1 MTPISLDFETFY
13 DTKQKYGIKDQ
24 GTWRYLHDERFD
36 PYLIAVSDGTD
47 AWAGSPKDF
56 NWAAL
61 DGRVLLSHNSYFDR
75 AVQGAGEDKSL
86 FPKIR
91 PAAWHC
97 TANLSSYLC
106 NRRSLADAVSHLLG
120 RSVSKD
126 VRDRA
131 NGKTAADMKA
141 EGWWE
146 EMLQY
151 GREDALNCHELWT
164 KHAHKWPE
172 HERRLSNLTI
182 DQGTRGVQIDVVKLK
197 EYIVIATN
205 ALRVAEEQLPWV
217 KEGRPPTSP
226 KAIAELCRKHDI
238 PCPPVKSKMGEE
250 AFIAWETAYC
260 KAHPWIEHVANW
272 RSINKFLDSLQTILE
287 RLQPDGV
294 LGFSLKYFGAH
305 TGRWSGDAGINMQ
318 NLRKEPLFLDD
329 RLWLISDLTRLKEI
343 SLSPKKPDYV
353 SHVLDIR
360 SLFIARPGK
369 KLLISDLSQIEP
381 RVLAWLIQDKSMLE
395 MMAAG
400 QSPYEAHA
408 RATMGFRGGNMKKED
423 KDGYALAKARVLGL
437 GFGCGWEK
445 FIVVAQAM
453 AGLDIT
459 KDDPEWVQAVN
470 DEGQPCFRTVRETVE
485 GVSENGLLKLTV
497 TDKLEPILI
506 SGYGYTARKIVNDYR
521 EGNPKVVALWK
532 RLDTAF
538 KDSVGGDFEMELP
551 SGRSM
556 TYKDVRKETRME
568 RQKDG
573 TFKRKSVFTALI
585 GDRRFPLYGGLLTE
599 NLVQATA
606 RDVFAGHVLDLQDTD
621 GLDVLFTVHDEAINE
636 ADLHLTVKDVEGI
649 MSRAPEWMPGLPV
662 AAEGCEANHYKK

>member
-1 MTPISLDFETFY
+1 MTPISVDFETFY
-13 DTKQKYGIKDQ
+13 DTKQKYGIKEQ
-24 GTWRYLHDERFD
+24 GTWRYLHDDRFD
-36 PYLIAVSDGTD
+36 PYLISVADETE
-47 AWAGSPKDF
+47 AWAGHPRDF
-56 NWAAL
+56 NWNAL
-61 DGRVLLSHNSYFDR
+61 DGQVLLSHNRYFDNG
-75 AVQGAGEDKSL
+75 VQTAGEDKGL

-91 PAAWHC
+91 PAEWHC

-106 NRRSLADAVSHLLG
+106 NRRALADAVSFLLG
-120 RSVSKD
+120 RQVSKD

-131 NGKTAADMKA
+131 NGKTAEDMKR
-141 EGWWE
+141 EGWWN

-151 GREDALNCHELWT
+151 GREDVVNCRELWT

-182 DQGTRGVQIDVVKLK
+182 DQGTRGVQIDVAKLR

-205 ALRVAEEQLPWV
+205 ALRIAEEQLPWV
-217 KEGRPPTSP
+217 KDGRPPTSP
-226 KAIAELCRKHDI
+226 KAIAELCHKEGI

-250 AFIAWETAYC
+250 AFIQWENAYC
-260 KAHPWIEHVANW
+260 KKYPWIEHVANW
-272 RSINKFLDSLQTILE
+272 RSINKFLDSLQTIYE

-343 SLSPKKPDYV
+343 QNSAEKPAYV
-353 SHVLDIR
+353 SHILDIR

-369 KLLISDLSQIEP
+369 KLIISDLSQIEP
-381 RVLAWLIQDKSMLE
+381 RVLAWIVGDKAMLDL
-395 MMAAG
+395 MAQG

-445 FIVVAQAM
+445 FIVVAMAM

-470 DEGQPCFRTVRETVE
+470 DEGQPCFRTKITQTPE
-485 GVSENGLLKLTV
+485 GTTTEQ
-497 TDKLEPILI
+497 EPIMV

-521 EGNPKVVALWK
+521 EGNPKVVGLWK
-532 RLDTAF
+532 QLDTAF

-551 SGRSM
+551 SGRTM
-556 TYKDVRKETRME
+556 TYKDVRKEARMVK
-568 RQKDG
+568 QDDG
-573 TFKRKSVFTALI
+573 TFKRKTVFTAMI

-606 RDVFAGHVLDLQDTD
+606 RDVFAGHVLDLQDRE

-636 ADLHLTVKDVEGI
+636 ADQHVTVKDVEGI
-649 MSRAPEWMPGLPV
+649 MSRAPSWMPGLPV
-662 AAEGCEANHYKK
+662 AAEGCEAAHYKK

>member
-1 MTPISLDFETFY
+1 MTPISVDFETFY

-24 GTWRYLHDERFD
+24 GTWRYLHDDRFD
-36 PYLIAVSDGTD
+36 PYLIAVCDGSE
-47 AWAGSPKDF
+47 AWAGHPRDF
-56 NWAAL
+56 NWSAL
-61 DGRVLLSHNSYFDR
+61 DGRDLLSHNRYFDN
-75 AVQGAGEDKSL
+75 AVQTAGEDKGL

-91 PAAWHC
+91 PSSWHC

-106 NRRSLADAVSHLLG
+106 NRRALADAVSFLLG

-141 EGWWE
+141 EGWWD

-151 GREDALNCHELWT
+151 GREDGVNCHELWT

-182 DQGTRGVQIDVVKLK
+182 DQGTRGMQIDVMKLK
-197 EYIVIATN
+197 EYIVVATN

-226 KAIAELCRKHDI
+226 KAIAELCNKHGI
-238 PCPPVKSKMGEE
+238 PAPPVKSKMGEE

-260 KAHPWIEHVANW
+260 KKYPWIEHVANW
-272 RSINKFLDSLQTILE
+272 RSINKFLDSLNTICE

-329 RLWLISDLTRLKEI
+329 KLWLISDLTRLKEI
-343 SLSPKKPDYV
+343 ANSPEKPAYI
-353 SHVLDIR
+353 SHILDIR

-369 KLLISDLSQIEP
+369 KLIISDLSQIEP
-381 RVLAWLIQDKSMLE
+381 RVLAWIVQDKAMLDL
-395 MMAAG
+395 MAQG

-408 RATMGFRGGNMKKED
+408 RATMGFAGGNMKKED
-423 KDGYALAKARVLGL
+423 KEGYALAKARVLGL

-470 DEGQPCFRTVRETVE
+470 AEGEPCFRTKVTQTAE
-485 GVSENGLLKLTV
+485 GTTSEQ
-497 TDKLEPILI
+497 EPIMVP
-506 SGYGYTARKIVNDYR
+506 GYGYTARKIVNDYR

-556 TYKDVRKETRME
+556 TYREVRKETRME

-585 GDRRFPLYGGLLTE
+585 GDRRFPIYGGLLTE

-606 RDVFAGHVLDLQDTD
+606 RDVFAGHVLDLQDHA
-621 GLDVLFTVHDEAINE
+621 GLDVLFTAHDEAINE
-636 ADLHLTVKDVEGI
+636 AELHITVKEVEGI

-662 AAEGCEANHYKK
+662 AAEGCESNHYKK